1 MRGYYRV
8 PKKAPANRV
17 EGALADLVREKFAEG
32 WPKARIAREFRMN
45 RRTVARICNLAPA
58 EVCKTAPSPCTNS
71 PEMPDD
77 LIFVPVLPKWRRFR
91 SRMFPARTEL
101 S

>member
-32 WPKARIAREFRMN
+32 WPKARIAREFRLN
-45 RRTVARICNLAPA
+45 RRTIARICATAQVATPDPPA
-58 EVCKTAPSPCTNS
+58 CTVSPTAYYNPFLRERRYFLSPQR
-71 PEMPDD
+71 P
-77 LIFVPVLPKWRRFR
+77 LPAQNHEEQ
-91 SRMFPARTEL
+91 S
-101 S
+101 